1 MPQTGYRL
9 APFPRRSA
17 RWRRWTRRRRSSAR
31 SGRRSSRS
39 GSRWRSSSMAS
50 EVHSVLGGGADTYG
64 APDVLSP
71 EVARVP
77 TTGRTSIATDL
88 SDVFLVTFYS
98 WWLFSFVQT
107 VRGKRQPRVPRPL
120 RRSAPSPSRRRL
132 GAVPGGVPALGAGPH
147 RGGPRLR
154 PPRRGAGPTPE
165 AVPTPDTWVRSNDDR
180 TFTQKFAHLHF
191 FLLQICRIGL
201 LYRRSLLSF

>member
-1 MPQTGYRL
+1 METLDPKAKEFSQERKALL
-9 APFPRRSA
+9 AQRQQMEEQLDGLR
-17 RWRRWTRRRRSSAR
+17 
-31 SGRRSSRS
+31 
-39 GSRWRSSSMAS
+39 GSQR
-50 EVHSVLGGGADTYG
+50 VGGGGADTYG

-120 RRSAPSPSRRRL
+120 RRSASSPSRRRL

-165 AVPTPDTWVRSNDDR
+165 AVPTPDTWVGFNDDR
-180 TFTQKFAHLHF
+180 LFTQKFAQF
-191 FLLQICRIGL
+191 FLLQIRRIGL